1 MSYLRTIRPKQ
12 VSPTTTRFVRPR
24 VSICV
29 SRINISLG
37 GDASSPTEWTSW
49 VVVPFLSCC
58 EEQSLARGER
68 GVPGAAVW
76 DVDGTYNNGC
86 ERRSRAWR
94 EESRGCPVPRCG
106 MWMEH
111 TTTAVSGGAEL
122 AERRAGGARC
132 RGVGCG

>member
-1 MSYLRTIRPKQ
+1 MRIANQ
-12 VSPTTTRFVRPR
+12 HFVRRWCVISNR
-24 VSICV
+24 VDK
-29 SRINISLG
+29 LG
-37 GDASSPTEWTSW
+37 CGPILIVLRGPE
-49 VVVPFLSCC
+49 L
-58 EEQSLARGER
+58 GER
-68 GVPGAAVW
+68 RAGAAVW